1 MEAFMSDEK
10 IAALVDR
17 AKVKDKEAITALI
30 HEVHPQVCRR
40 LSYCDIAQ
48 EDLRE
53 TSRKVYV
60 RAFQNLNTLDNPE
73 DFRHWILQIAEAEAA
88 EKKKEYPPM
97 DQPAVTENAEELP
110 SEEQPVVI
118 HREEKS
124 FLPVLPIFLAA
135 AAVVLF
141 IAIFVGMKVFS
152 GNKAVPA
159 ALLRDEPSE
168 TVADMERA
176 LNHLDEEAIVSCFD
190 KAAREKYQGQADPQ
204 VHEWISTIGSFLK
217 MTGSAPKFALEVLN
231 VDYKDDEHCDVKVKL
246 NYTWFGMEDSEE
258 INVPMVLEGKHW
270 YINTDGL
277 SEQFDSDDIFGSD
290 EFEDLF

>member
-1 MEAFMSDEK
+1 METFMSDEK

-40 LSYCDIAQ
+40 LTYCGIAQ

-88 EKKKEYPPM
+88 EKKKEYPQM
-97 DQPAVTENAEELP
+97 DQPAVTEIAEELP

-124 FLPVLPIFLAA
+124 LLPVLPIFLAA

-152 GNKAVPA
+152 GNKAVSVP
-159 ALLRDEPSE
+159 LLRDEPSE
-168 TVADMERA
+168 TIVDMERA
-176 LNHLDEEAIVSCFD
+176 LNLLDEEAIVSCFD
-190 KAAREKYQGQADPQ
+190 KTAREKYQGQADPQ

-217 MTGSAPKFALEVLN
+217 MTGSAPQFALEVLN

-290 EFEDLF
+290 ELEDLF